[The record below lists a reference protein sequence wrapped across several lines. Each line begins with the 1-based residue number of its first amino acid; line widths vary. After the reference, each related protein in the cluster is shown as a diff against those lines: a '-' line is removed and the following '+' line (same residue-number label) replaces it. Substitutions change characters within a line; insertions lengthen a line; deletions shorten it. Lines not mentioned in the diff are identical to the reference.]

1 MHQAPSLTKAG
12 AAEMR
17 LDVEE
22 VRKEPEESEAWGV
35 AGMAAVEASGQEV
48 RDQSQQA
55 SEGGGRPRDESG
67 GEGVVSTAESQQ
79 TIAELQASSEV
90 ERLEAELAESVS
102 KLESDSASSKTH
114 IELLEE
120 DVATLLETGQNLAR
134 SLAEEQCRG
143 DDLQVAL
150 RERVLY

>member
-1 MHQAPSLTKAG
+1 
-12 AAEMR
+12 
-17 LDVEE
+17 
-22 VRKEPEESEAWGV
+22 
-35 AGMAAVEASGQEV
+35 
-48 RDQSQQA
+48 
-55 SEGGGRPRDESG
+55 
-67 GEGVVSTAESQQ
+67 VSTAESQQ